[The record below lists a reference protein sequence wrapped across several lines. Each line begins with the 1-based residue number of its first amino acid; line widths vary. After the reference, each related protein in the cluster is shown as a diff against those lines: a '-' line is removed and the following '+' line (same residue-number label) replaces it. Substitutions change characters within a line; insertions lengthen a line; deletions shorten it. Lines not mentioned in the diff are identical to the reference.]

1 MHQVELVQE
10 MLFSSRTPPGKVDTV
25 SQVCPP
31 STVLTAT
38 PTVLL
43 PTRLYPTDIHELGVA
58 QATAS
63 RWVTPV
69 NGLEVAQCAP
79 PSVLSAA
86 ISCPGVANPKA
97 PTAMQTSA
105 DVQVISSS
113 GTGVVLPLTET
124 VEATA
129 WSPGDEW
136 PAAEDVVWALDEGGA
151 DRCTLAQPPATP
163 AQMTAVRISGHLA
176 AFTTRACHWHEVVGS
191 DDGATQ
197 P

>member
-1 MHQVELVQE
+1 MHRVELEQE
-10 MLFSSRTPPGKVDTV
+10 MLFSSSMPPGKVGTV

-43 PTRLYPTDIHELGVA
+43 PTRLYPTDKHEVGVA
-58 QATAS
+58 QAMAS

-69 NGLEVAQCAP
+69 NGLEVIQCAP

-97 PTAMQTSA
+97 PTAMQTSI

-113 GTGVVLPLTET
+113 GTDVVLPLTET
-124 VEATA
+124 VEVTA
-129 WSPGDEW
+129 WWLGDE
-136 PAAEDVVWALDEGGA
+136 
-151 DRCTLAQPPATP
+151 
-163 AQMTAVRISGHLA
+163 
-176 AFTTRACHWHEVVGS
+176 
-191 DDGATQ
+191 
-197 P
+197 

>member
-1 MHQVELVQE
+1 MHRVALEQE
-10 MLFSSRTPPGKVDTV
+10 MLFSTLTPPGKVGTV

-63 RWVTPV
+63 RWVTSV

-79 PSVLSAA
+79 PSVLNAA

-113 GTGVVLPLTET
+113 EAGLVLPLTET
-124 VEATA
+124 VEVTA
-129 WSPGDEW
+129 GWLG
-136 PAAEDVVWALDEGGA
+136 AE
-151 DRCTLAQPPATP
+151 
-163 AQMTAVRISGHLA
+163 
-176 AFTTRACHWHEVVGS
+176 
-191 DDGATQ
+191 
-197 P
+197 